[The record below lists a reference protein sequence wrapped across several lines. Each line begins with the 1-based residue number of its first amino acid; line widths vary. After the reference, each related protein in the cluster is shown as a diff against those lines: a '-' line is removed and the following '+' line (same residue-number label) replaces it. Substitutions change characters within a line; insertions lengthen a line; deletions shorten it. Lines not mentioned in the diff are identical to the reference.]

1 MTDQARTNA
10 IALSMPIET
19 VAEKLLVHARE
30 SGLAW
35 QLDHLT
41 LPAKVRKSP
50 AALLNEHKKVL
61 ARTCPEVMRTVLCR
75 GKRDPSR
82 YYFLKKAATTATQ
95 SSEDKQV
102 DEPEVIVRLILTA
115 LLLEEARLGSK
126 KSGVGL
132 IGSDLFLKV
141 RVKKE
146 YIDALKLDLQFFK
159 GKLIVN
165 LKARAFKKKTDE
177 PGVETGL
184 MFPPD
189 SEDPS
194 LVSIMDPD
202 CLYKAD
208 GRKTNYH
215 DISFVKKEVQASKC
229 FILNRIIESF
239 SRFLQDAGVACENV
253 NFSADTYIHPKWVTQ
268 LALDNHH
275 ARLVVLNASDMPLT
289 QKNKALIESNLSH
302 EISVGEFI
310 HIDDAAS
317 DAVEKVVQ
325 RYGKY
330 TPVFCLI
337 RDVDPVVQGVAVRAI
352 DAYVALDEGR
362 VTPEEVDLYTRAK
375 HALVWRRSDA
385 VQPIIQGLRWNEMF
399 VHMDGKAAQ
408 IRKCAT
414 EIALKGSVARLSFTL
429 PEKGKA
435 IDGTFTLIRRQ
446 AFKADVGQSRRFTET
461 ISLLTRLKIRIEEG
475 VVTVLERDFIKN
487 PDDVTMDAWATRY
500 PFIRNTHYSFYLVDE
515 ARKKVMKVSAGEH
528 IPKLILNAKYATID
542 EALAVSPET
551 QAVLPRT
558 RSLNLVPFVVH
569 AGADI
574 KKWREAVYIQRHPEF
589 MRLVIPSWKAAEV
602 NVDFPIV
609 RDVLIEVY
617 GGQESIEK
625 EQVCPEEDPLFHL
638 YLNTL
643 TRNVLRLGNQSATS
657 LLEKVTS
664 LVGAEV

>member
-50 AALLNEHKKVL
+50 AAALLNEHKKVL

-75 GKRDPSR
+75 GKHDPSR
-82 YYFLKKAATTATQ
+82 YYFLRKATTTAQ
-95 SSEDKQV
+95 SAEDKQV

-115 LLLEEARLGSK
+115 LLLEEARLGRK
-126 KSGVGL
+126 KTGVGL

-141 RVKKE
+141 RFKKE

-159 GKLIVN
+159 GQLIVN
-165 LKARAFKKKTDE
+165 LKARAFKKKADE

-184 MFPPD
+184 MFPPN

-202 CLYKAD
+202 RLYKAD
-208 GRKTNYH
+208 GRKANYH

-239 SRFLQDAGVACENV
+239 SRFLQDAGVPCENV
-253 NFSADTYIHPKWVTQ
+253 NFSADTYIHPKWVTL

-289 QKNKALIESNLSH
+289 QKNKVLIESNLSH

-310 HIDDAAS
+310 HIDDTSS
-317 DAVEKVVQ
+317 DAVEKVLQ
-325 RYGKY
+325 TYGKH

-337 RDVDPVVQGVAVRAI
+337 GDAEPVVQGVAVRAV

-375 HALVWRRSDA
+375 HALVWGRTNA

-414 EIALKGSVARLSFTL
+414 EMALKGSVARLRFTL

-435 IDGTFTLIRRQ
+435 IDGAFTLIRKQ
-446 AFKADVGQSRRFTET
+446 TFKADAGQSGRFTET
-461 ISLLTRLKIRIEEG
+461 ITLLTRLKIRIEEG
-475 VVTVLERDFIKN
+475 VVTVLEREFVKD
-487 PDDVTMDAWATRY
+487 PDDITMDGWATRY

-528 IPKLILNAKYATID
+528 IPKLILNARYATID
-542 EALAVSPET
+542 EAL
-551 QAVLPRT
+551 VLSSDDQLVIPRT

-589 MRLVIPSWKAAEV
+589 LRLVIPSWTAAEV

-609 RDVLIEVY
+609 RDVLIEGY
-617 GGQESIEK
+617 DGQDSIEK